1 MKKYTFW
8 SNFKFAYGPVWKEKK
23 NYIRDMIGE
32 IILSVVVPIMGS
44 GLSALV
50 IMLLGN
56 ELGIGTIMMCIGTAF
71 IGYALVNAAR
81 SFLTSK
87 HGMHHIELRVE
98 LFLIQIIK
106 KLVNMPLEQSESA
119 EIRKLY
125 EKASM
130 AIFTNWGGIEGFF
143 RYSSSLCV
151 STLGL
156 IAYALIVGSIHPL
169 IIMLLLGLSILSA
182 YIHHLPG
189 KYEEKVRD
197 QMAAERITMGYID
210 KVVDD
215 IPGGKD
221 IRVFGLD
228 KWLTQ
233 KYEGAIRKSRK
244 LSLKKNMLVY
254 LAKASE
260 TTFDAVRN
268 LICYV
273 YLMMLL
279 KQGMSV
285 AEFAFYLGI
294 IAGFS
299 SWFNQVSYNLVKLK
313 ECSHSVS
320 EMRQYIDLETEDEK
334 RKEIP
339 TNQFEKIEIVFEHVF
354 YQYENSDVPV
364 LEDVSFTLKEG
375 EHKALVGLNGAGKST
390 LVKLMTGLYLPTKGH
405 IYVNGIDT
413 RELNR
418 EAYFKHQA
426 AVFQEAFITAYSIA
440 ENIAMEEKWDE
451 KRIWE
456 SLVQVGLYE
465 KVKGLDKQ
473 LETYLG
479 KDLSE
484 EGISLS
490 GGEKQKLLL
499 ARAIYRNPALV
510 LLDEP
515 TAALDA
521 LAEAEVYELYNHT
534 LRNRTALFISH
545 RLASTRFC
553 DEIILLA
560 DGKIAE
566 CGTHDNLMEKQGSYY
581 ELFKVQSKY
590 YEQSDKGDERDV
602 C

>member
-1 MKKYTFW
+1 
-8 SNFKFAYGPVWKEKK
+8 
-23 NYIRDMIGE
+23 
-32 IILSVVVPIMGS
+32 
-44 GLSALV
+44 
-50 IMLLGN
+50 
-56 ELGIGTIMMCIGTAF
+56 
-71 IGYALVNAAR
+71 
-81 SFLTSK
+81 
-87 HGMHHIELRVE
+87 
-98 LFLIQIIK
+98 
-106 KLVNMPLEQSESA
+106 
-119 EIRKLY
+119 
-125 EKASM
+125 
-130 AIFTNWGGIEGFF
+130 
-143 RYSSSLCV
+143 
-151 STLGL
+151 
-156 IAYALIVGSIHPL
+156 
-169 IIMLLLGLSILSA
+169 
-182 YIHHLPG
+182 
-189 KYEEKVRD
+189 
-197 QMAAERITMGYID
+197 
-210 KVVDD
+210 
-215 IPGGKD
+215 
-221 IRVFGLD
+221 
-228 KWLTQ
+228 
-233 KYEGAIRKSRK
+233 
-244 LSLKKNMLVY
+244 
-254 LAKASE
+254 
-260 TTFDAVRN
+260 
-268 LICYV
+268 
-273 YLMMLL
+273 
-279 KQGMSV
+279 MS
-285 AEFAFYLGI
+285 YH
-294 IAGFS
+294 
-299 SWFNQVSYNLVKLK
+299 LVKLK

-354 YQYENSDVPV
+354 YQYENSHVPV
-364 LEDVSFTLKEG
+364 LEDVSFTLNQG

-413 RELNR
+413 RMLNK
-418 EAYFKHQA
+418 EEYFKHQA

-456 SLVQVGLYE
+456 SLSQVGLYE

-490 GGEKQKLLL
+490 GGETQKLLL

-510 LLDEP
+510 VLDEP

-566 CGTHDNLMEKQGSYY
+566 CGTHDALMEKQGIYY

-590 YEQSDKGDERDV
+590 YEQSDKGDEKDV

>member
-23 NYIRDMIGE
+23 SYIRDMIGE
-32 IILSVVVPIMGS
+32 IILSVAVPIMGS

-56 ELGIGTIMMCIGTAF
+56 ELGIGTIMMCIGIAF

-81 SFLTSK
+81 AFLTSK

-106 KLVNMPLEQSESA
+106 KLINMPLEQSESA
-119 EIRKLY
+119 QNRKLY

-130 AIFTNWGGIEGFF
+130 AVFTNWGGIEGFF

-156 IAYALIVGSIHPL
+156 ITYALIVGSIHPL
-169 IIMLLLGLSILSA
+169 IIILLLGLSILSA

-273 YLMMLL
+273 YLIMLL

-320 EMRQYIDLETEDEK
+320 EMRQYIDLDAEDEK
-334 RKEIP
+334 SKVIP
-339 TNQFEKIEIVFEHVF
+339 TNQFEKIEIVLDHVF
-354 YQYENSDVPV
+354 YQYENSDAPV

-418 EAYFKHQA
+418 EVYFKHQA

-490 GGEKQKLLL
+490 GGETQKLLL

-510 LLDEP
+510 VLDEP

>member
-23 NYIRDMIGE
+23 SYIRDMIGE
-32 IILSVVVPIMGS
+32 IILSVAVPIMGS

-56 ELGIGTIMMCIGTAF
+56 ELGIGTIMLCIGTAF
-71 IGYALVNAAR
+71 IGYALVNAAIE
-81 SFLTSK
+81 FITSK
-87 HGMHHIELRVE
+87 HSAHNIELRIE
-98 LFLIQIIK
+98 LFFIQIIK
-106 KLVNMPLEQSESA
+106 KLINMPLQESESA
-119 EIRKLY
+119 QNRKLY
-125 EKASM
+125 EKSNM
-130 AIFTNWGGIEGFF
+130 AICTNTGGIEGFF

-156 IAYALIVGSIHPL
+156 ITYTLIVGSIHPL
-169 IIMLLLGLSILSA
+169 IIILLLGLSILSA

-189 KYEEKVRD
+189 KYEEKVRN
-197 QMAAERITMGYID
+197 QMADERITMGYID

-233 KYEGAIRKSRK
+233 KYDGAIKNSRK
-244 LSLKKNMLVY
+244 LSLKKNLLAY
-254 LAKASE
+254 LAKACE

-273 YLMMLL
+273 YLIMLL
-279 KQGMSV
+279 KNGMSV

-299 SWFNQVSYNLVKLK
+299 SWFNQVSYHLVKLK

-320 EMRQYIDLETEDEK
+320 EMRQYIDLDAEDEK
-334 RKEIP
+334 SKAIP

-413 RELNR
+413 RMLNK

-426 AVFQEAFITAYSIA
+426 AVFQEAFTTAYSIA
-440 ENIAMEEKWDE
+440 ENVAMEEEWDE
-451 KRIWE
+451 KRVWE
-456 SLVQVGLYE
+456 SLSQVGLYE

-479 KDLSE
+479 KDLSQ

-490 GGEKQKLLL
+490 GGETQKLLL

-510 LLDEP
+510 VLDEP

-521 LAEAEVYELYNHT
+521 LAEAEVYELYAHT
-534 LRNRTALFISH
+534 LRERTALFISH

-566 CGTHDNLMEKQGSYY
+566 CGTHDALMEKQGIYY

-590 YEQSDKGDERDV
+590 YEQGDERDV